1 MCRYT
6 VILALF
12 FLLTIFGCTPNNN
25 LTNYYLNEK
34 NIPTRSFGQ
43 AYRGAGVIIQ
53 VKSGD
58 TLYAISKKHN
68 VTLRDLIEGNDLQ
81 PPFEIFIGQKLKLKK
96 PITHT
101 ILAGDTVFS
110 LSLRYGVDMRT
121 LVSIN
126 SLRPP
131 YQVKPG
137 DEIMIPGRERS
148 EKDFEYNVKTIK
160 SSSAKSVPF
169 PRWRPSRKKLI
180 NQPANETFPVSNVR
194 KRNSLPSP
202 EARSSGRFL
211 WPAKGRIISNFG
223 PRLGGLHNDGINIAA
238 PLGTPIFAAENGVV
252 AYVGNGL
259 KGFGNL
265 ILLKHAE
272 GWTTAYAHTDKTL
285 VKRGTHVK
293 RGEKI
298 GTVGKTGG
306 VSKPQ
311 LHFEVRKGARA
322 IDPKK
327 ELAI

>member
-1 MCRYT
+1 MYRYKI
-6 VILALF
+6 VLALSSM
-12 FLLTIFGCTPNNN
+12 LLGFGCSSNNDRSYYN
-25 LTNYYLNEK
+25 LSDK
-34 NIPTRSFGQ
+34 NIQSKSDETGSKN
-43 AYRGAGVIIQ
+43 ADVVIQ

-58 TLYAISKKHN
+58 TLYAISKRYN

-96 PITHT
+96 PRTHT
-101 ILAGDTVFS
+101 ILPGDTVFS

-137 DEIMIPGRERS
+137 DKIMIPGRERS
-148 EKDFEYNVKTIK
+148 EKGFKYNVKTIK
-160 SSSAKSVPF
+160 SSSSKSMPF
-169 PRWRPSRKKLI
+169 PRWKPSRKKLI
-180 NQPANETFPVSNVR
+180 NQPSNETFTVSDVR

-327 ELAI
+327 ELPI